1 MKPKSPNTPMIDATA
16 RLRQKENRAGGRK
29 RVCFTPQA
37 AAFKVFLYFGPT
49 SLLLLLLLLLCAATF
64 AFFAAASALSLA
76 RSALFSTLATAR
88 GEYEAAE
95 KGAVVVVPDPP
106 PPLFQLRPP
115 PLLALVPLPSA
126 L

>member
-1 MKPKSPNTPMIDATA
+1 M
-16 RLRQKENRAGGRK
+16 
-29 RVCFTPQA
+29 CFTPQA
-37 AAFKVFLYFGPT
+37 AAFKICLYFGPT
-49 SLLLLLLLLLCAATF
+49 SLLLLLLLCAATF